1 MRRPWLPTAIFIFC
15 IVFLIAGTIF
25 IKWPDFQNK
34 PQVEQV
40 RLAPTVLDLR
50 LTIAYAKPPIYE
62 EQYVIRNNNGLST
75 AQYKITGYSG
85 KVVTITIP
93 PAKRYD
99 MTFFFEDVVQDG
111 IWKLTNRPP
120 RGNTDVRYTLYVHEI
135 ANRKQGSRTIT
146 FTDPHYWAVTAG
158 RQYQIH
164 LSPNSPTPDL
174 LKLNST
180 SIADPRFEKIVRAF
194 RSFGPASFRQRIL
207 QAQRLV
213 AKSH

>member
-1 MRRPWLPTAIFIFC
+1 MRRPWLPTALFIFC

>member
-1 MRRPWLPTAIFIFC
+1 MRRPWLPTAIFIFA
-15 IVFLIAGTIF
+15 IVFLIAGTVL

-34 PQVEQV
+34 PQVEKVLQ
-40 RLAPTVLDLR
+40 APTVLELR
-50 LTIAYAKPPIYE
+50 LTIAYAHPPIYQ
-62 EQYVIRNNNGLST
+62 EQYWVRNDNGLST

-111 IWKLTNRPP
+111 IWQLTNRPP
-120 RGNTDVRYTLYVHEI
+120 RGNTDVRYTLYVHEV
-135 ANRKQGSRTIT
+135 ANRKQGSRTIA

-174 LKLNST
+174 LKLQST
-180 SIADPRFEKIVRAF
+180 ALADPRFEKIVNAF
-194 RSFGPASFRQRIL
+194 RSFGPASFRQKVL
-207 QAQRLV
+207 QAQQLV
-213 AKSH
+213 RASR

>member
-1 MRRPWLPTAIFIFC
+1 MKRPWLPAALFIFA
-15 IVFLIAGTIF
+15 IVFLLAGF
-25 IKWPDFQNK
+25 LIKWPDFQNK
-34 PQVEQV
+34 PQVDKVLQ
-40 RLAPTVLDLR
+40 APTVLDLR
-50 LTIAYAKPPIYE
+50 LTIAYDKPPIYQ
-62 EQYVIRNNNGLST
+62 EQYVIRNDNGLST

-120 RGNTDVRYTLYVHEI
+120 RGNTDVHYTLYVHEI
-135 ANRKQGSRTIT
+135 ANRSQGSRTVT

-158 RQYQIH
+158 RQYEIH

-180 SIADPRFEKIVRAF
+180 SLADPRFEKIVQAF
-194 RSFGPASFRQRIL
+194 RSFGPASFRFKIL
-207 QAQRLV
+207 QAQRLIS
-213 AKSH
+213 KTH

>member
-1 MRRPWLPTAIFIFC
+1 MRRPWLPTALFIFC

-34 PQVEQV
+34 PQVEKVLQ
-40 RLAPTVLDLR
+40 APTVLDLR
-50 LTIAYAKPPIYE
+50 LTIAYANPPIYQ
-62 EQYVIRNNNGLST
+62 EQYLVRNDNGLST

-99 MTFFFEDVVQDG
+99 MTFFFDDVVQDG
-111 IWKLTNRPP
+111 IWQLTNRPL
-120 RGNTDVRYTLYVHEI
+120 RGNTDLRYTLYVHEV
-135 ANRKQGSRTIT
+135 ANRRQGSRTIT

-158 RQYQIH
+158 RQYEIH

-174 LKLNST
+174 LKLKST
-180 SIADPRFEKIVRAF
+180 ALADPRFEQIVNAF
-194 RSFGPASFRQRIL
+194 RSFGPASFRQKIF

-213 AKSH
+213 RNSH

>member
-1 MRRPWLPTAIFIFC
+1 MMRRPWLPTALFVFAIIFLLAG
-15 IVFLIAGTIF
+15 FL

-34 PQVEQV
+34 PQVEKVLQ
-40 RLAPTVLDLR
+40 APTVLDLR
-50 LTIAYAKPPIYE
+50 LTIAYAKPPIYQ

-99 MTFFFEDVVQDG
+99 MTFFFEDVVADG
-111 IWKLTNRPP
+111 IWQLTNRPP

-135 ANRKQGSRTIT
+135 ANRRQGSRTIT

-158 RQYQIH
+158 RQYEIH

-174 LKLNST
+174 LKLQST
-180 SIADPRFEKIVRAF
+180 TLADPRFEKIVRAF
-194 RSFGPASFRQRIL
+194 RSFGPASFRQKIL
-207 QAQRLV
+207 QAQQLV
-213 AKSH
+213 TTSH

>member
-1 MRRPWLPTAIFIFC
+1 MRRPWLPATLFIFA
-15 IVFLIAGTIF
+15 IVFLVAGTIF

-34 PQVEQV
+34 PEVAKVLE
-40 RLAPTVLDLR
+40 APTVLDLR
-50 LTIAYAKPPIYE
+50 LTITYDNPPIYQ

-75 AQYKITGYSG
+75 AQYKISGFSG
-85 KVVTITIP
+85 KVVSITIP

-111 IWKLTNRPP
+111 VWQLTNRPP
-120 RGNTDVRYTLYVHEI
+120 RGNTDVHYVLYVHEV
-135 ANRKQGSRTIT
+135 ANRRQGSRTIL

-158 RQYQIH
+158 RQYEIH

-180 SIADPRFEKIVRAF
+180 SLADPRFEKIVRAF
-194 RSFGPASFRQRIL
+194 RSFGPSSFRQKIA
-207 QAQRLV
+207 QAQELV
-213 AKSH
+213 RNSH

>member
-1 MRRPWLPTAIFIFC
+1 MRRPWLPATLFIFC

-34 PQVEQV
+34 PEVSRV
-40 RLAPTVLDLR
+40 RQAPTVLDLR
-50 LTIAYAKPPIYE
+50 LTIKYDQPAIYE
-62 EQYVIRNNNGLST
+62 EQYLIRNNNGLST

-99 MTFFFEDVVQDG
+99 MTFFFEDVVADG
-111 IWKLTNRPP
+111 VWLLTNRPP
-120 RGNTDVRYTLYVHEI
+120 RGNTDVHYTLYVHEI
-135 ANRKQGSRTIT
+135 ANRRQGSRTIT

-174 LKLNST
+174 LRLKST
-180 SIADPRFEKIVRAF
+180 ALADPRFEKIVRAF
-194 RSFGPASFRQRIL
+194 RSFGPASFRQKIL
-207 QAQRLV
+207 QAQELV
-213 AKSH
+213 RKSR